1 MKIKKYDYYGASGVI
16 DKVEDYLFDGEN
28 ILIGEDGANLL
39 TRSKRLAF
47 IAEGKYWVNNHA
59 HIISPKSGNINYM
72 AELLELIDYTPLIVG
87 SAQPKL
93 TQDALINILIPVPP
107 VKEQNLITEYL
118 DVIMSNNNRT
128 TNLLS
133 KQVKKLKEYRQS
145 IISEAVTGKVDV
157 REWQAPKS

>member
-1 MKIKKYDYYGASGVI
+1 
-16 DKVEDYLFDGEN
+16 
-28 ILIGEDGANLL
+28 
-39 TRSKRLAF
+39 
-47 IAEGKYWVNNHA
+47 
-59 HIISPKSGNINYM
+59 M

-157 REWQAPKS
+157 RDWQVPKS